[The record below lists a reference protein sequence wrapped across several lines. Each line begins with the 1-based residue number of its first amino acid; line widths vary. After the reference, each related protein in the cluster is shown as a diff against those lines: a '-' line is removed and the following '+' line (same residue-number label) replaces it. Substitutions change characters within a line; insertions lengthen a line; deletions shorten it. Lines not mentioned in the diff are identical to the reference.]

1 MDTFY
6 GPFSVR
12 INEVWLYVLKIYSDY
27 TTLPLPRIK
36 AALFVSP
43 LKTPYSCL

>member
-12 INEVWLYVLKIYSDY
+12 INEVWLYRLKIYSYY
-27 TTLPLPRIK
+27 TTPPPRIK
-36 AALFVSP
+36 APLFVSP

>member
-27 TTLPLPRIK
+27 TTP
-36 AALFVSP
+36 SP
-43 LKTPYSCL
+43 PPDKSPSVCKPS

>member
-27 TTLPLPRIK
+27 TTPPPRIK
-36 AALFVSP
+36 APLFVSP
-43 LKTPYSCL
+43 LKTPFSCL